1 MKRTVL
7 TVLAGIL
14 LVAIGLASGV
24 ARVWRTRLPDLARA
38 RADHE
43 RLRKEF
49 ERLAGRD
56 PVVSEALAQG
66 GDVILGVSPA
76 LVQEVGREVAARYL
90 DRVDLD
96 LPLEAHV
103 HDSGELKIGTFL
115 GRLNAGTWTL
125 DVTIHRVHGVLRA
138 HNPRVAPGPD
148 NTLRVEL
155 PVMLEEAHGSATV
168 HLAWESHSVAKVV
181 CRDFEITRRLEG
193 RVLADEYTVTGG
205 FQLSAGPESLRAEPV
220 FPSHAFRVRVDMS
233 KDSWAQVRAAIDEQD
248 EVLRCGLALDPDA
261 LMLKLRERL
270 HEGFDL
276 KLPRSL
282 FRPIDFPAS
291 VRESATIEDRQVD
304 LAVRTREL
312 KVTPQAVWYGADVR
326 TRIGAS
332 ASPSPTAT
340 PAAVPSR

>member
-1 MKRTVL
+1 MKQKVL
-7 TVLAGIL
+7 AVLAGIL
-14 LVAIGLASGV
+14 LVALGLASGA
-24 ARVWRTRLPDLARA
+24 ARLWRTRVPDLARA

-49 ERLAGRD
+49 ERLAARD

-66 GDVILGVSPA
+66 GDVILGVTPA
-76 LVQEVGREVAARYL
+76 LVQEVGREAAARYF
-90 DRVDLD
+90 DRVVLD
-96 LPLEAHV
+96 LPLDAHV

-115 GRLNAGTWTL
+115 GRLTAGTWTL
-125 DVTIHRVHGVLRA
+125 DVTIHRVHGLLRA

-155 PVMLEEAHGSATV
+155 PVTLEEAHGSATV
-168 HLAWESHSVAKVV
+168 HFAWESHSVAKVV
-181 CRDFEITRRLEG
+181 CRDFELTRRLEG
-193 RVLADEYTVTGG
+193 RVLSDEYTVTGA

-233 KDSWAQVRAAIDEQD
+233 KESWAEVRAAIDEQD
-248 EVLRCGLALDPDA
+248 QVLRCGLALDPDT
-261 LMLKLRERL
+261 LIPKLRDRL
-270 HEGFDL
+270 HEGFLL

-291 VRESATIEDRQVD
+291 VSESATIEDRQVD
-304 LAVRTREL
+304 LTVRTREL

-332 ASPSPTAT
+332 TSPAPTASPS
-340 PAAVPSR
+340 AAPSR